1 MKHFSEG
8 IGVSSAVMPAAS
20 ASWTAIR
27 IEGRRGLPSGG
38 GFTLGLYL
46 ALARHRSMI
55 LEA

>member
-1 MKHFSEG
+1 VKHFSEG